1 MLSRKT
7 KYAINALVYLAR
19 ESKDGE
25 PVQISRIAE
34 SENIPR
40 KFLEAILLD
49 LKHAGMLNSR
59 KGKIGGYFLQK
70 TPAEINIADVMR
82 LFDGPIALLPCVA
95 YKYYEKCDECIDEEA
110 CGIRSVFSDVRSE
123 TVRMLK
129 KATLAEIIKRSE
141 ALKKNISTQK
151 KVIAQKNFLKGNEN
165 IVRNVIN
172 KQKITSVK
180 KRK

>member
-19 ESKDGE
+19 EGKDSD
-25 PVQISRIAE
+25 PIQISRIAE
-34 SENIPR
+34 SEHIPR

-59 KGKIGGYFLQK
+59 KGKTGGYYLQLS
-70 TPAEINIADVMR
+70 PEQINIADVMR

-95 YKYYEKCDECIDEEA
+95 YKYYERCEECIDEET

-123 TVRMLK
+123 TVRALK
-129 KATLAEIIKRSE
+129 QATLAEIIKRSE
-141 ALKKNISTQK
+141 SLKKEIMLQK
-151 KVIAQKNFLKGNEN
+151 KRI
-165 IVRNVIN
+165 
-172 KQKITSVK
+172 K
-180 KRK
+180 K